1 MFNFKR
7 NSENNTIKSSNLDIK
22 NENNAVLNNKSE
34 TALLKH
40 NQNCI
45 VDKIILKVN
54 ETDFVADNLIN
65 VTNNIAHNVEV
76 QMESIERVVDEI
88 SSYSAIAEEVIAST
102 ENSKSIAAQT
112 LQIANKGSQA
122 VTDSL
127 DAMKEIEESVTNV
140 KDVVVDLNTKAI
152 QINEMLKIIKDISN
166 QTNLLSL
173 NAAIEAAR
181 AGEAGKGFAVVA
193 AEVKKLAQ
201 RSSESAEHISKT
213 ISEINKSIDETMKAM
228 DKSAEKVKEGTNI
241 ANNTMEVFSNIIDA
255 VNTTT
260 DVATEIS
267 AAASK
272 QTTSLENIV
281 NSAEEMNAVSGKVMS
296 LVEWA
301 SLNSK
306 YTKTSIDMLSEV
318 TKDLKSISDK
328 LLGEIDS
335 VKNQQYT
342 LKTCISGTPLNMD
355 PALAYD
361 QQSAQILFNIHAG
374 LLLIGPT
381 GEIIPGIAKSWDVEE
396 DGVTWVFNLRKGS
409 KFHNGRE
416 IVAEDVKYS
425 FERLLSPSLKSANF
439 WYLDQIE
446 GAEDFNKGIVS
457 NVTGIKILDKYRIA
471 LKLKSPYSGFL
482 LNLGQFCVSIVAKE
496 DIVQGKF
503 TGCGPYMIE
512 SKDNEKYVLKAFNDF
527 FRGAPYVDR
536 IEIYYDVNDGSKG
549 FMEGKFD
556 FINIENKENLEK
568 LKNSG
573 KHDIKFRSILG
584 TYYAGF
590 NLESN
595 SPYASNAE
603 LRRALNFAVNKQTII
618 KEILGGMA
626 VECKGPFPPAIVNNS
641 ELSGFEYNPTKAREI
656 INKYSNAKKIKINY
670 RDESEDTL
678 FNKVTQSIIRDLK
691 AVGVDC
697 IINKVASDKYLT
709 PDKISQCDLYIG
721 RWIADT
727 GDPDNFLQ
735 PLFNPNNE
743 TDFTRYNNP
752 EVSDL
757 MEKAKQIVNPEKRIK
772 MYEKIQKII
781 VQDVPWIFIYHPQI
795 GYTSQDGILGV
806 RLSTLSILKYE
817 DIIIEKNK

>member
-1 MFNFKR
+1 VFNFKR
-7 NSENNTIKSSNLDIK
+7 K
-22 NENNAVLNNKSE
+22 NEEFAVKNNNPDNKQDNNIVSND
-34 TALLKH
+34 TSGIALLKH

-54 ETDFVADNLIN
+54 ETNFAADNLIN
-65 VTNNIAHNVEV
+65 VTDNIAHSVEI
-76 QMESIERVVDEI
+76 QMESIEKVVDEI

-112 LQIANKGSQA
+112 LEIANKGSQA
-122 VTDSL
+122 VTNSL

-140 KDVVVDLNTKAI
+140 KDVVIDLNTKAI

-213 ISEINKSIDETMKAM
+213 ISEINKSIDKTMEAM

-241 ANNTMEVFSNIIDA
+241 ANNTMAVFSNIIDA

-260 DVATEIS
+260 DVASEIS
-267 AAASK
+267 TAASK
-272 QTTSLENIV
+272 QTTSLESIV
-281 NSAEEMNAVSGKVMS
+281 NSAEEMNVVSGKVMS
-296 LVEWA
+296 MVEWA

-306 YTKTSIDMLSEV
+306 YTKTSINMLSEV
-318 TKDLKSISDK
+318 TKDLKAISDK
-328 LLGEIDS
+328 LISQIDS

-342 LKTCISGTPLNMD
+342 LRTCISGIPLNMD

-396 DGVTWVFNLRKGS
+396 DGVTWVFYLRKGA

-425 FERLLSPSLKSANF
+425 FERLLSPSLNSANF

-446 GAEDFNKGIVS
+446 GAEDFNKGTANNIK
-457 NVTGIKILDKYRIA
+457 GIKILDKYRIA

-482 LNLGQFCVSIVAKE
+482 LNLGQFCVSIIAKE
-496 DIVQGKF
+496 DVDKGKF

-512 SKDNEKYVLKAFNDF
+512 SKDDEKYVLKAFNDF
-527 FRGAPYVDR
+527 FGGAPYADR
-536 IEIYYDVNDGSKG
+536 IEVYYDINNSSVG
-549 FMEGKFD
+549 FLEKKFD
-556 FINIENKENLEK
+556 FINIENKENLER

-573 KHDIKFRSILG
+573 KNNIKFRSILG

-595 SPYASNAE
+595 SPYASSVE
-603 LRRALNFAVNKQTII
+603 LRTALNLAVNKQNII

-626 VECKGPFPPAIVNNS
+626 VESKGPFPPAIVNNT
-641 ELSGFEYNPTKAREI
+641 ELKGFEYNPEKAREI

-678 FNKVTQSIIRDLK
+678 FNKISQAIIRDLK
-691 AVGVDC
+691 EVGVEC
-697 IINKVASDKYLT
+697 IVNKVPSDKYLT
-709 PDKISQCDLYIG
+709 PEKISQCDLYVG

-735 PLFNPNNE
+735 PLFNPVNV
-743 TDFTRYNNP
+743 TDFTRYSNS
-752 EVSDL
+752 EVSEL

-772 MYEKIQKII
+772 MYEQIQKII
-781 VQDVPWIFIYHPQI
+781 VKDVPWIFLYHPQI
-795 GYTSQDGILGV
+795 GYTSQDDILGV

-817 DIIIEKNK
+817 DIIIEESK